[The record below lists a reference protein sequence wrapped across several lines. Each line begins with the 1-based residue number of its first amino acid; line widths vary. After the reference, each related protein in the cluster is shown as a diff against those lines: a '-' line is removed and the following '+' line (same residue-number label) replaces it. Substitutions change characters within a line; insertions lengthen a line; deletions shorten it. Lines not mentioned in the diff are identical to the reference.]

1 MAVARFGLPVSLPS
15 AGQQLDLQ
23 ETERIDISIAHGDR
37 PLKYWRLIEQ
47 PSFACDLER
56 DAASAFIFFFEHA
69 EDAPLHAPVERPGG
83 VLAGNLKIGFGQCHL
98 DIRDRAVKEWLFP
111 IHHFDEMTARCAASN
126 NHGAIRS
133 GTGTIAHPPGFV
145 RTR

>member
-47 PSFACDLER
+47 PSFARDLER
-56 DAASAFIFFFEHA
+56 DATCVLVFFFEHA
-69 EDAPLHAPVERPGG
+69 ENAPAQAPV
-83 VLAGNLKIGFGQCHL
+83 
-98 DIRDRAVKEWLFP
+98 
-111 IHHFDEMTARCAASN
+111 
-126 NHGAIRS
+126 
-133 GTGTIAHPPGFV
+133 
-145 RTR
+145 